1 MHGLIEIGIIL
12 VTAAI
17 AGILAHFWKQPLV
30 LAYILGGIL
39 VGPYGLGLI
48 NDTDFIH
55 SISDMGIMLMLFLV
69 GIEISLEKIREL
81 GMTAIIIGLGQI
93 ILTGICG
100 FSLAYIFG
108 FDFLPSIYIGF
119 CLTLSSTVVA
129 VKALSDQKTLNS
141 LYGKIVVGILIIQDL
156 AAIIGLVLLKSLET
170 QASDNLALE
179 FGLLLL
185 KGIVLAL
192 VTILGLRKVLGAL
205 YFRVAQSSELLVL
218 ASLSWCFIVAL
229 GAEYIGFSR
238 EMGAFIAG
246 LSLADLPYAKE
257 ISNKTRIV
265 RDFFITIFFVSLG
278 AGMMF
283 AAIHNMITPLLA
295 LSLFVVVGNPLIV
308 IVIMRLLGLD
318 SRSSFMAGMSI
329 AQISEFSLI
338 MIAMGSQ
345 LGHVNDNVVSIISMI
360 TIITISISSYV
371 TNYNHKLY
379 TFFRPLIKR
388 IPSLKKHSQYE
399 KHMVEKLFDHIIML
413 GCGYSGQQL
422 IDTLT
427 KTGKKFVVVDHDPG
441 VIAEL
446 SKKNVHAVFGD
457 VHEEELFDQLNIA
470 KADMVISLL
479 PKTIDNYPIL
489 DHIQKLPKHHRP
501 MFVAS
506 AEAGQEGFNLFHK
519 GADYVIVK
527 SALEADHIGMIQQD
541 IYNVT
546 SNTSEHLP
554 KDTHILSNKLP
565 DKEYAQIVH
574 KLSKIRLG
582 EIKIDRSKKL
592 KKRG

>member
-17 AGILAHFWKQPLV
+17 AGVIAHLWKQPLV

-48 NDTDFIH
+48 NDTEFIH

-100 FSLAYIFG
+100 FALAAVFG
-108 FDFLPSIYIGF
+108 FGFLPSIYIGF
-119 CLTLSSTVVA
+119 CLTLSSTVVV

-156 AAIIGLVLLKSLET
+156 AAIIGLVLLKSVET
-170 QASDNLALE
+170 QASDHLALD
-179 FGLLLL
+179 FGLLLI
-185 KGIVLAL
+185 KGIALAL
-192 VTILGLRKVLGAL
+192 ISILGLRKVLAAL
-205 YFRVAQSSELLVL
+205 YYRIAHSSELLVL

-229 GAEYIGFSR
+229 TAEYIGFSR

-246 LSLADLPYAKE
+246 LSLADLAYAKE

-283 AAIHNMITPLLA
+283 AAIHNMIMPLLA
-295 LSLFVVVGNPLIV
+295 LSLFVIIGNPLIV
-308 IVIMRLLGLD
+308 VVIMRLLGLD
-318 SRSSFMAGMSI
+318 GRSSFMAGMSI

-338 MIAMGSQ
+338 LIAMGAQ
-345 LGHVNDNVVSIISMI
+345 LGHVNENVVSIISMI
-360 TIITISISSYV
+360 TIITISISSYM

-379 TFFRPLIKR
+379 TLFRPLIKR

-399 KHMVEKLFDHIIML
+399 KHIIEKLFDHIIML

-422 IDTLT
+422 IDTLS
-427 KTGKKFVVVDHDPG
+427 KTGKKFIVVDHDPR

-446 SKKNVHAVFGD
+446 TKKGVHAVFGD
-457 VHEEELFDQLNIA
+457 VHEEELFHQLNIA

-489 DHIQKLPKHHRP
+489 DYIQNLPKQHRP

-527 SALEADHIGMIQQD
+527 SALEADHIGLIQQD
-541 IYNVT
+541 IYNVP
-546 SNTSEHLP
+546 SSSPQHHPEDN
-554 KDTHILSNKLP
+554 HILSSKLP

-574 KLSKIRLG
+574 KLSKIRLV
-582 EIKIDRSKKL
+582 EIKKNRN
-592 KKRG
+592 KRLSQKH